1 MVTKKK
7 IEAYDFGLFAEEVAA
22 QKYIQEGYTIL
33 ERRWKLGKTE
43 IDLIVQKDD
52 VIVIVEV
59 KARKTNEDDAILS
72 VTPDKRRRMIKAA
85 DVYLRR
91 QIGSYDYRFDIV
103 AVAGSQ
109 EQYKVA
115 MIKDAFVATDLF

>member
-1 MVTKKK
+1 MITKKK

-85 DVYLRR
+85 DVYLRK
-91 QIGSYDYRFDIV
+91 QIGSCDYRFDIV